1 MLVSALTLG
10 ILSLCLTRLRCA
22 ALATKCGISAADL
35 TKYNSGTNFCS
46 TLKPGQYVCCSS
58 GTLPDFVPKPNPDG
72 SCATYTIQQDDSCA
86 DLAAEYSLRIR
97 TWKILT
103 RRHEAEMA
111 VHVWVDSIICLSSGN
126 PPMPAPMANA
136 VCGPQKPSTKRP
148 DDTTDLA
155 DLNTCPLN
163 ACCNVWGQVSSFLK
177 KQIMQSS

>member
-1 MLVSALTLG
+1 
-10 ILSLCLTRLRCA
+10 
-22 ALATKCGISAADL
+22 
-35 TKYNSGTNFCS
+35 
-46 TLKPGQYVCCSS
+46 
-58 GTLPDFVPKPNPDG
+58 
-72 SCATYTIQQDDSCA
+72 
-86 DLAAEYSLRIR
+86 
-97 TWKILT
+97 
-103 RRHEAEMA
+103 MA